1 MRKGIRRKPLRAHYQ
16 VQDRELLWFLFW
28 RLWSGLNVQ
37 SGESSLKE
45 SFAICDFQCNLGVS
59 SHAEELYWLAV
70 LTEAASWSSL
80 HLVSKGQ
87 EQGTVKERGWN
98 KVRHRVAQGNLR
110 IALQQI
116 SSQSTHVNLT
126 SPGHTYTSWPSHYL
140 VLTLFICFFY
150 PIPIFLSVYFVSLF
164 LLLCVRTTKVV
175 WILDAA
181 DIFCSFN

>member
-98 KVRHRVAQGNLR
+98 KVRHWQSSPSSSRESQNCPSTNIWPKHTRKPDLTWPHIRPHAHLGLLTILSLLYLFVFFTPFPSFCLF
-110 IALQQI
+110 I
-116 SSQSTHVNLT
+116 SSPFS
-126 SPGHTYTSWPSHYL
+126 SSS
-140 VLTLFICFFY
+140 
-150 PIPIFLSVYFVSLF
+150 
-164 LLLCVRTTKVV
+164 
-175 WILDAA
+175 A
-181 DIFCSFN
+181 

>member
-126 SPGHTYTSWPSHYL
+126 SPGHTYAPMHILAFSLSCPYFIYL
-140 VLTLFICFFY
+140 VFFTPFPSFCLFISSPF
-150 PIPIFLSVYFVSLF
+150 SSSS
-164 LLLCVRTTKVV
+164 
-175 WILDAA
+175 A
-181 DIFCSFN
+181 